1 MATFRFD
8 PFAQLDS
15 VAREIFGES
24 GALGNAS
31 RNQAPRFMPMDL
43 VRKGDD
49 YILTTD
55 LPGVDADSIDVDIDN
70 GVLTISAQR
79 TTGPTQS
86 ADTEATQESRD
97 TEATHKWIANERF
110 TGTYRRQVTVSDSV
124 DTERVTA
131 DYTDGVLTVT
141 LPVAERSKSRKITVG
156 RSGDDTPKEIDA

>member
-15 VAREIFGES
+15 VARDIFGDSGLS
-24 GALGNAS
+24 GAVNRG
-31 RNQAPRFMPMDL
+31 QAPRFMPMDL
-43 VRKGDD
+43 VRKDGD
-49 YILTTD
+49 YVLTAD
-55 LPGVDADSIDVDIDN
+55 LPGVDVDSIDVDIDN
-70 GVLTISAQR
+70 GVLTISA
-79 TTGPTQS
+79 
-86 ADTEATQESRD
+86 ERD
-97 TEATHKWIANERF
+97 TRGHSTDNTDSPDSAGSTGDRSWIANERF

-156 RSGDDTPKEIDA
+156 RSGDGTPKEIDA

>member
-15 VAREIFGES
+15 VARDIFGDSGLS
-24 GALGNAS
+24 GAVNRG
-31 RNQAPRFMPMDL
+31 QAPRFMPMDL
-43 VRKGDD
+43 VRKDGD
-49 YILTTD
+49 YVLTAD
-55 LPGVDADSIDVDIDN
+55 LPGVDVDSIDVDIDN
-70 GVLTISAQR
+70 GVLTISA
-79 TTGPTQS
+79 
-86 ADTEATQESRD
+86 ERD
-97 TEATHKWIANERF
+97 TRGHGTDSTEDRSWIANERF

-156 RSGDDTPKEIDA
+156 GSGDGTPKEIDA

>member
-8 PFAQLDS
+8 PFAQLDT
-15 VAREIFGES
+15 VAREIFGDS
-24 GALGNAS
+24 NAPAA
-31 RNQAPRFMPMDL
+31 RTRAPRFMPMDL

-49 YILTTD
+49 YVLTTD

-70 GVLTISAQR
+70 GVLTISAER
-79 TTGPTQS
+79 SGS
-86 ADTEATQESRD
+86 VKESSEAGENGEDTEES
-97 TEATHKWIANERF
+97 KWIANERF

-124 DTERVTA
+124 DTEQVTA

-156 RSGDDTPKEIDA
+156 RSSREAQEAPQAIDA

>member
-24 GALGNAS
+24 GALGAAS

-43 VRKGDD
+43 VRKDGD

-86 ADTEATQESRD
+86 ADSADTED
-97 TEATHKWIANERF
+97 TEANHKWIANERF
-110 TGTYRRQVTVSDSV
+110 TGTYRRQITVSDSV

>member
-70 GVLTISAQR
+70 GMLTISAQR

-86 ADTEATQESRD
+86 ADTEATQD
-97 TEATHKWIANERF
+97 TEDTAATHKWIANERF

>member
-86 ADTEATQESRD
+86 ADTEAPQD
-97 TEATHKWIANERF
+97 TEDTAATHKWIANERF

>member
-24 GALGNAS
+24 GALGSAS

-43 VRKGDD
+43 VRQDDD

-55 LPGVDADSIDVDIDN
+55 LPGVDAGSIDVDIDN

-86 ADTEATQESRD
+86 AETPDALGTED
-97 TEATHKWIANERF
+97 NHKWIANERF

>member
-24 GALGNAS
+24 GALGAAS

-43 VRKGDD
+43 VRKDDD

-86 ADTEATQESRD
+86 ADTED
-97 TEATHKWIANERF
+97 TEANQKWIANERF

>member
-24 GALGNAS
+24 GALGTVN
-31 RNQAPRFMPMDL
+31 RNQTPRFMPMDL
-43 VRKGDD
+43 VRKDDD

-70 GVLTISAQR
+70 GVLTISAER
-79 TTGPTQS
+79 TTGPRHAVDAS
-86 ADTEATQESRD
+86 GDSESNSTGD
-97 TEATHKWIANERF
+97 THKWIANERF

-141 LPVAERSKSRKITVG
+141 LPAAERSKSRKITVG
-156 RSGDDTPKEIDA
+156 RSGDDSPKEIDA